1 MYDFFLKKGCIFF
14 LEMFCFKDKLF
25 FGKILKE
32 FILNSC
38 IKLDYNYCVCC
49 DLCLKVN
56 VILLFVIV
64 SWGI

>member
-1 MYDFFLKKGCIFF
+1 
-14 LEMFCFKDKLF
+14 MFCFNDKLF

-38 IKLDYNYCVCC
+38 IKLDYNYCVCF